1 MLDKNSKYAILI
13 IISGFLAR
21 LINIKQPILEVAMW
35 RQCETASIARN
46 FYYHGMNIFYPQV
59 LWGGATEGYIG
70 ETEFHLYPFTVAI
83 LYKIFGVHEY
93 LGRLVS
99 IFAFCGG
106 AFFLYK
112 LSRKYTDEM
121 TAIIALLFYTFNPY
135 IFFFSRAFQPEST
148 MLFLSITM
156 LYFFSEWIDKEG
168 WWRFALMTLC
178 ATTAFLVKIPTIC
191 LGLPLLYL
199 CLRKYK
205 INFILQW
212 RLWLFAVISLVPII
226 LWCKHSSYLK
236 SINGLSW
243 GNFYLSS
250 FSTYI
255 DPHFYMR
262 VFFTEIFEKDLIY
275 VGGIFFVLGIVF
287 TFKNKEFR
295 FIHYWLLAIIAFF
308 FIGAEKTAHHTYYTI
323 PIIAPASILIGYAI
337 SNSIKLITAYKI
349 VGIKRVVLLAVY
361 TLMVIS
367 LPLIS
372 YHKITGRY
380 KAKRLEKDY
389 PIYNVGKIVD
399 KVIPK
404 NDLIIGGLWGG
415 PEILYYSNRKGWA
428 MNTIGCSIRSIENL
442 RQKGAK
448 YFVTTA
454 QEEIDGNVLN
464 YLKNEYETIRSTD
477 EYLIVHLGNSTSSLK
492 DGRGGNEG

>member
-13 IISGFLAR
+13 IISGFLTR
-21 LINIKQPILEVAMW
+21 LLNIKQPILEVAMW

-46 FYYHGMNIFYPQV
+46 FYYNGMNIFYPQV

-70 ETEFHLYPFTVAI
+70 QTEFHLYPFLVAI
-83 LYKIFGVHEY
+83 LYKLFGVHEF

-99 IFAFCGG
+99 ILAFCGG
-106 AFFLYK
+106 SFFLYK
-112 LSRKYTDEM
+112 LARKYAGKT
-121 TAIIALLFYTFNPY
+121 TGLIALLFYTFNPY
-135 IFFFSRAFQPEST
+135 IFFYSRSFQPESS
-148 MLFLSITM
+148 MLFFSIAM

-168 WWRFALMTLC
+168 RWRFALMTLC
-178 ATTAFLVKIPTIC
+178 ATLAFLIKIPTIC

-205 INFILQW
+205 FNFIIQW
-212 RLWLFAVISLVPII
+212 KLWLFLFLSTIPVF
-226 LWCKHSSYLK
+226 LWCKHSYYLGTL
-236 SINGLSW
+236 NGLTWSTFKLSRISIYFESY
-243 GNFYLSS
+243 FYR
-250 FSTYI
+250 
-255 DPHFYMR
+255 R
-262 VFFTEIFEKDLIY
+262 VFCTEIFQKDLIY
-275 VGGIFFVLGIVF
+275 IGAIFLVLGIIS
-287 TFKNKEFR
+287 TIKRKDLR
-295 FIHYWLLAIIAFF
+295 FVQYWLLAIIAFF

-337 SNSIKLITAYKI
+337 SNSMKFINAYKI
-349 VGIKRVVLLAVY
+349 TGIKRVILL
-361 TLMVIS
+361 TLYMSMIVS

-399 KVIPK
+399 ETIPE

-415 PEILYYSNRKGWA
+415 PEILYYSNRRGWA

-442 RQKGAK
+442 KKKGAK

-464 YLKNEYETIRSTD
+464 YLKNEYETVSSTD
-477 EYLIVHLGNSTSSLK
+477 EYLIVHLGNPTSSLK

>member
-1 MLDKNSKYAILI
+1 MLDKHSKFAILI
-13 IISGFLAR
+13 IISGFIAR

-35 RQCETASIARN
+35 RQCETASITRN
-46 FYYHGMNIFYPQV
+46 FYYNGMNIFYPQV

-70 ETEFHLYPFTVAI
+70 ETEFHLYPFVIAI
-83 LYKIFGVHEY
+83 LYKLFGVHEY
-93 LGRLVS
+93 MGRLVS
-99 IFAFCGG
+99 IIAFCGG

-135 IFFFSRAFQPEST
+135 IFFYSRSFQPEST
-148 MLFLSITM
+148 MLFFSIAM
-156 LYFFSEWIDKEG
+156 LYFFSEWIDREG
-168 WWRFALMTLC
+168 WWRFTLMTLC
-178 ATTAFLVKIPTIC
+178 ATLAFLTKIPTIC

-205 INFILQW
+205 INFIIQW
-212 RLWLFAVISLVPII
+212 RLWLFAIISLVPII

-243 GNFYLSS
+243 SNFYLSS
-250 FSTYI
+250 YSTYL

-275 VGGIFFVLGIVF
+275 VGGVFLVLGIIF
-287 TFKNKEFR
+287 TFKEKEFR

-323 PIIAPASILIGYAI
+323 PIVAPASILIGYAI
-337 SNSIKLITAYKI
+337 SNTIKLINTYKI
-349 VGIKRVVLLAVY
+349 TGIKKIVLLLLFIFLIA
-361 TLMVIS
+361 S
-367 LPLIS
+367 LPMIS

-380 KAKRLEKDY
+380 KTKRLEKDY

-399 KVIPK
+399 EVIPK
-404 NDLIIGGLWGG
+404 NDLIIGCLWGG
-415 PEILYYSNRKGWA
+415 PEILYYSNRRGWFMVA
-428 MNTIGCSIRSIENL
+428 HGCSSEAIETL
-442 RQKGAK
+442 RQKGAN

-454 QEEIDGNVLN
+454 QEEIDSSVLD
-464 YLKNEYETIRSTD
+464 YLKDKYKIIRATD
-477 EYLIVHLGNSTSSLK
+477 EYLIVHLENSTSS
-492 DGRGGNEG
+492 

>member
-1 MLDKNSKYAILI
+1 MTDKNSKYAILI
-13 IISGFLAR
+13 IISGFIAR
-21 LINIKQPILEVAMW
+21 LINVTGPILEVAMW
-35 RQCETASIARN
+35 RQCATASIARN

-59 LWGGATEGYIG
+59 LTGGATEGYIG
-70 ETEFHLYPFTVAI
+70 ETEFHLYPFTIAI
-83 LYKIFGVHEY
+83 LYKFFGVHEY

-99 IFAFCGG
+99 ILAFCGG

-112 LSRKYTDEM
+112 LARKYTNEM
-121 TAIIALLFYTFNPY
+121 IAIIALLFYTFNPY
-135 IFFFSRAFQPEST
+135 IFFYSRAFQPEST

-178 ATTAFLVKIPTIC
+178 ATAAFLVKIPTIC

-199 CLRKYK
+199 CLKKYR
-205 INFILQW
+205 INFLLQW

-236 SINGLSW
+236 SMNGLSW

-250 FSTYI
+250 YLIYI
-255 DPHFYMR
+255 DPQFYVK
-262 VFFTEIFEKDLIY
+262 VFFTEVVEKCLIY
-275 VGGIFFVLGIVF
+275 IGGIFLVLGIVF
-287 TFKNKEFR
+287 TFRNKEIR

-323 PIIAPASILIGYAI
+323 PIIAPASVLVGYTI
-337 SNSIKLITAYKI
+337 SNSVKLINEYK
-349 VGIKRVVLLAVY
+349 VTGKTRVVLLILFVSMAA
-361 TLMVIS
+361 S
-367 LPLIS
+367 LPFIS

-380 KAKRLEKDY
+380 KAKRLAKDY
-389 PIYNVGKIVD
+389 SIYEVGKEADEILPKDSLIV
-399 KVIPK
+399 
-404 NDLIIGGLWGG
+404 GCLWGG
-415 PEILYYSNRKGWA
+415 PEILYYSNRRGWA
-428 MNTIGCSIRSIENL
+428 MNIIGCSIGSIEDL

-454 QEEIDGNVLN
+454 QEAIDSSVLE
-464 YLKNEYETIRSTD
+464 YLKNKCETIRSTN
-477 EYLIVHLGNSTSSLK
+477 EYLIVKL
-492 DGRGGNEG
+492 

>member
-1 MLDKNSKYAILI
+1 MADKNSKYAIII

-35 RQCETASIARN
+35 RQCATASIARN
-46 FYYHGMNIFYPQV
+46 FYYNGMNIFYPQV

-70 ETEFHLYPFTVAI
+70 ETEFHLYPFTIAI
-83 LYKIFGVHEY
+83 LYKLFGVHES

-99 IFAFCGG
+99 ILAFCGG

-112 LSRKYTDEM
+112 LSRKYTDGT

-212 RLWLFAVISLVPII
+212 KLWLFAIISLVPII
-226 LWCKHSSYLK
+226 LWCRHSSYLK

-262 VFFTEIFEKDLIY
+262 VFFSEIFEKCLIY
-275 VGGIFFVLGIVF
+275 IGGMFFVLGIVF

-337 SNSIKLITAYKI
+337 SNSTNMINRYRIA
-349 VGIKRVVLLAVY
+349 GIKKGVLLLLFA
-361 TLMVIS
+361 LMIIF
-367 LPLIS
+367 LPVIS
-372 YHKITGRY
+372 YHKIKDRY
-380 KAKRLEKDY
+380 KTKRLNKDI

-399 KVIPK
+399 ETIPAD
-404 NDLIIGGLWGG
+404 DLIIGSLWGG
-415 PEILYYSNRKGWA
+415 PEILYYSNRSGWA
-428 MNTIGCSIRSIENL
+428 RNANSCSIGEIESL
-442 RQKGAK
+442 RLKGAK

-454 QEEIDGNVLN
+454 QEAIDSSVLE
-464 YLKNEYETIRSTD
+464 YLKNKCETIRSTSD
-477 EYLIVHLGNSTSSLK
+477 YLIVKL
-492 DGRGGNEG
+492 